1 MLQIDTYIFFDK
13 NINGRVVQLEEHEME
28 LSVREPSLQGTQN
41 CIRDLAMKLKQK
53 DESETLTSTI
63 NIQ

>member
-28 LSVREPSLQGTQN
+28 LSVREQSLQGTQN

-53 DESETLTSTI
+53 DEAETLTSTI